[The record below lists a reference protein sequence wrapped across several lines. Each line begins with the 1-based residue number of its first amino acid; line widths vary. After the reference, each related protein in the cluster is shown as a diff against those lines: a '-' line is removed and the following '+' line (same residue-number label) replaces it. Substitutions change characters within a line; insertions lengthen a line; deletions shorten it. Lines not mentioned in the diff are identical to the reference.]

1 MLLIPEAW
9 EKNKHHSKN
18 LNSYYNYFSNY
29 VEPWDGPAAMCFTDG
44 RKIGG
49 VLDRNGLRPSRYH
62 VTDDGLVLV
71 SSEMGVLD
79 IPDVKI
85 KKRWR
90 LEPGKIF
97 LIDLNEKRIINNDE
111 LKEKFS
117 SKHNFESLLKKN
129 QVFLNDINK
138 YQKQKKSLKYDL
150 RKYQLAFGFTKEDI
164 NFILNPI
171 INSSFNEKL
180 SFINSL
186 NGQYVKSGPSGA
198 PTRGKTEAL
207 PTGKNFFSVDSRG
220 LPTESA
226 WIVGCKSASQILD
239 LYKQENGED
248 LKNIAISV
256 WATSTMRNG
265 GEDIC
270 QILYLL
276 GVQPI
281 WDGASRRVIDLEIIP
296 LSILDRPRVDVT
308 LRISGMFRDAFPQL
322 VKLTYKA
329 INLVSNLNENY
340 EFNPLAGALKD
351 GDPIK
356 RIFGS
361 APGSYGAGLQE
372 LISNSNWENIDDFGE
387 SFLNWSKWIY
397 SDNLEP
403 IEDKKS
409 LENALKNVQLVV
421 HNQDNKEHDI
431 LDSDDYYQFQGGLS
445 SAIKKIKGKFPE
457 MYHGDLSKFGLSK
470 ISKLKDEINKVVI
483 SRILNPKWINGM
495 KDNGYKGAFEFSA
508 TLDYLY
514 AFDATTEVVSDWCYE
529 EVYKSWLCDKELKNF
544 FLENNPWALRDISQR
559 LLEIINR
566 KMWKNCSSDVIENLK
581 QIIINTD
588 SIIEKNLF

>member
-1 MLLIPEAW
+1 L
-9 EKNKHHSKN
+9 H
-18 LNSYYNYFSNY
+18 
-29 VEPWDGPAAMCFTDG
+29 
-44 RKIGG
+44 
-49 VLDRNGLRPSRYH
+49 
-62 VTDDGLVLV
+62 
-71 SSEMGVLD
+71 
-79 IPDVKI
+79 
-85 KKRWR
+85 
-90 LEPGKIF
+90 IF
-97 LIDLNEKRIINNDE
+97 GNR
-111 LKEKFS
+111 
-117 SKHNFESLLKKN
+117 
-129 QVFLNDINK
+129 QNDINEINLFLCIARVPNASRIGVIQYIAK
-138 YQKQKKSLKYDL
+138 HLKLDLNPWTNQYNQMLSEKDKKILLTFSNK
-150 RKYQLAFGFTKEDI
+150 
-164 NFILNPI
+164 NILNFRMAIDFLEQQAKYLIYLFFYKKNTNIKNLEKYKNQKIIDYFFNEKKHNKYFLLLKNEILYPI
-171 INSSFNEKL
+171 INSSYNEKL

-198 PTRGKTEAL
+198 PTRGKTESL

-226 WIVGCKSASQILD
+226 WSVGCQSASQILD
-239 LYKQENGED
+239 LYKQDNGED

-281 WDGASRRVIDLEIIP
+281 WDGPSRRVGDLEIIP
-296 LSILDRPRVDVT
+296 LSVLERPRVDVT

-322 VKLTYKA
+322 IKLTSKA
-329 INLVSNLNENY
+329 INLVSNLNEDDK
-340 EFNPLAGALKD
+340 FNPLAGASRD
-351 GDPIK
+351 GDSIN

-445 SAIKKIKGKFPE
+445 SAVKKLSGKLPE

-470 ISKLKDEINKVVI
+470 ISK
-483 SRILNPKWINGM
+483 
-495 KDNGYKGAFEFSA
+495 
-508 TLDYLY
+508 
-514 AFDATTEVVSDWCYE
+514 
-529 EVYKSWLCDKELKNF
+529 
-544 FLENNPWALRDISQR
+544 
-559 LLEIINR
+559 
-566 KMWKNCSSDVIENLK
+566 
-581 QIIINTD
+581 
-588 SIIEKNLF
+588 